1 MSSTLPTEKTSS
13 NAAVEVVAVLEGLS
27 RVSAEGFLGLRPL
40 FRLVGSRP
48 ILEIQMLRMKE
59 REREREREIQWDN
72 EKEVRKEL
80 QRERERKIGEE
91 LVGHATETSSL
102 LSLRFGFR
110 NLDVSCRFFLM

>member
-59 REREREREIQWDN
+59 RERERERFNGIMKKRI
-72 EKEVRKEL
+72 EKSC
-80 QRERERKIGEE
+80 RERERGKLGR
-91 LVGHATETSSL
+91 S
-102 LSLRFGFR
+102 
-110 NLDVSCRFFLM
+110 

>member
-13 NAAVEVVAVLEGLS
+13 KAAVEVVAVLEGLS

-59 REREREREIQWDN
+59 RERFNGIMKKRLEKSCREREREENWGGASRPRYRD
-72 EKEVRKEL
+72 R
-80 QRERERKIGEE
+80 
-91 LVGHATETSSL
+91 ETSSL

>member
-59 REREREREIQWDN
+59 REREIQWDN
-72 EKEVRKEL
+72 EKEDRKEL

-91 LVGHATETSSL
+91 LVGYATETERQARYFRYDSVFGIRCV
-102 LSLRFGFR
+102 LS
-110 NLDVSCRFFLM
+110 FFF

>member
-59 REREREREIQWDN
+59 REREIQWDN
-72 EKEVRKEL
+72 EKEDRKEL
-80 QRERERKIGEE
+80 QREREREE
-91 LVGHATETSSL
+91 NWGGASRPRYRDKLVTFVTI
-102 LSLRFGFR
+102 RF
-110 NLDVSCRFFLM
+110 

>member
-13 NAAVEVVAVLEGLS
+13 KAAVEVVAVLEGLS

-59 REREREREIQWDN
+59 REIQWDN
-72 EKEVRKEL
+72 EKEDRKEL

>member
-13 NAAVEVVAVLEGLS
+13 KAAVEVVAVLEGLS

-59 REREREREIQWDN
+59 RERERENQWDN

-91 LVGHATETSSL
+91 LVGHATETE
-102 LSLRFGFR
+102 RQARYFR
-110 NLDVSCRFFLM
+110 YDSVLGI

>member
-13 NAAVEVVAVLEGLS
+13 KAAVEVVAVLEGLS

-59 REREREREIQWDN
+59 REIQWDN

-80 QRERERKIGEE
+80 QRDRERKIGEE
-91 LVGHATETSSL
+91 LVGHATETE
-102 LSLRFGFR
+102 RQARYFR
-110 NLDVSCRFFLM
+110 YDSVLGI

>member
-13 NAAVEVVAVLEGLS
+13 KAAVEVVAVLEGLS

-59 REREREREIQWDN
+59 REIQWDN

-80 QRERERKIGEE
+80 QRERERGKLGR
-91 LVGHATETSSL
+91 S
-102 LSLRFGFR
+102 
-110 NLDVSCRFFLM
+110 

>member
-59 REREREREIQWDN
+59 REREREIQWDN
-72 EKEVRKEL
+72 EKEDRKEL

-91 LVGHATETSSL
+91 LVGYATETE
-102 LSLRFGFR
+102 RQARYFR
-110 NLDVSCRFFLM
+110 YDSVLGI